1 MIFKCS
7 FPFSRTIKNVIR
19 TLTHSDM
26 KYSLKVLDSKFS
38 DTRLS
43 WELFYSGLK
52 LLPAE
57 GKTNLAPKC
66 SGLFENNVI
75 R

>member
-1 MIFKCS
+1 MFFS
-7 FPFSRTIKNVIR
+7 FSRTIKDVIR

-26 KYSLKVLDSKFS
+26 KFSLKVPDSKFP

-66 SGLFENNVI
+66 SRFFENNVI
-75 R
+75 G